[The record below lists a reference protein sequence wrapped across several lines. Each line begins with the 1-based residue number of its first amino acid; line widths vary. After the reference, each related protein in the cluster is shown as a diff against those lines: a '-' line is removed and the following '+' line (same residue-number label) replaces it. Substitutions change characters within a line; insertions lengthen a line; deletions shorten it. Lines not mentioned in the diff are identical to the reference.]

1 LQWVQTALRRI
12 VRITLNITDMGEL
25 LGHVLAEW
33 LHGVVAVR
41 ATRIRFEHLL
51 IARQM
56 GRQRLLRGGCTD
68 GRARARCA
76 GTANICD
83 TTSTGQLLQFGLEPL
98 DLPVQLLGLAPEL
111 HPFEFVDL
119 RLELFDLEASSA
131 SWARASIGK
140 ALSASTS
147 SGS

>member
-1 LQWVQTALRRI
+1 
-12 VRITLNITDMGEL
+12 
-25 LGHVLAEW
+25 
-33 LHGVVAVR
+33 
-41 ATRIRFEHLL
+41 
-51 IARQM
+51 M

-98 DLPVQLLGLAPEL
+98 DLPVQLLGLAAEL

-119 RLELFDLEASSA
+119 RLELFDLDSQLGKLGASLDRQGFERIDIIRKLSIIGHA
-131 SWARASIGK
+131 PEFTRAPKRLQHRQRRSSTRLSPID
-140 ALSASTS
+140 ALE
-147 SGS
+147 